1 MIAFNLV
8 LSLIAIHPQT
18 LFAGCLLTQLKGPNI
33 PFNFLKRV
41 YSNQGFITQAKSGN
55 FSSGIP
61 FSMRQLWNLGVL
73 IRDSEL
79 DFINAIDLIT
89 VQQIY
94 LIYNLTWFHPS
105 FFTPTSQP
113 PSCKHLRSPHV
124 RKTCRPYFSTPWRP
138 FRFFF
143 WATLSAKHWWK
154 GLQEPQSYW

>member
-1 MIAFNLV
+1 MIASNLV
-8 LSLIAIHPQT
+8 LSLIAIRPQT
-18 LFAGCLLTQLKGPNI
+18 LLQGVYWHSSRAQTSPSTFWN
-33 PFNFLKRV
+33 V
-41 YSNQGFITQAKSGN
+41 YSNQGLITPGQIRN
-55 FSSGIP
+55 FSSGIQ

-73 IRDSEL
+73 IRVSEL

-89 VQQIY
+89 VHQIY